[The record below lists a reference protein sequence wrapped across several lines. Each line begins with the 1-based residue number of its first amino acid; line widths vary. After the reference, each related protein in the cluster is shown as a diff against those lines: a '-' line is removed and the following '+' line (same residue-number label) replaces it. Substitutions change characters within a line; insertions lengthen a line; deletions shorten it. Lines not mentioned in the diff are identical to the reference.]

1 MDAKKEGKSC
11 TSNTRV
17 IYVPS
22 DFQFALKKKKKMHL
36 TWIDAKFTITTC
48 KAGINISSFIFDH
61 NKTLIWN
68 LLSALK

>member
-22 DFQFALKKKKKMHL
+22 DFQFALKKKKN
-36 TWIDAKFTITTC
+36 A
-48 KAGINISSFIFDH
+48 FDMDWCEIH
-61 NKTLIWN
+61 HYDM
-68 LLSALK
+68 